1 MRYLIFLLLLCSC
14 SGARLVHRAERLY
27 ERAQKKGV
35 EINLDTVWMENIT
48 VIPEWTHDTIV
59 KVNNFR
65 DTIRIERVKLV
76 IDCLDST
83 VYVDQNCP
91 GDTIIQRIPVKI
103 EKTIDCPPC
112 EKGKFWKGF
121 LWGSITSFVLLLAL
135 IFLIK
140 K

>member
-14 SGARLVHRAERLY
+14 KGAYHVRRAEHHYLK
-27 ERAQKKGV
+27 AQQKGV

-65 DTIRIERVKLV
+65 DTIRVERVKLV

-103 EKTIDCPPC
+103 EKTIDCPPS
-112 EKGKFWKGF
+112 ERGKFWKGF
-121 LWGSITSFVLLLAL
+121 MWGSIASFVLLLAL